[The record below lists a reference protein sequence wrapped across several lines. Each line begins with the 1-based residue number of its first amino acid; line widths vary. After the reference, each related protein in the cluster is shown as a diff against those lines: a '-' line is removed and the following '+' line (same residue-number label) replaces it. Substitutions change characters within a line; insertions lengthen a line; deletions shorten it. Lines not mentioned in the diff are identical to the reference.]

1 LSTFICR
8 ITAYSGGSAAISF
21 GGFTESTSTGARLVE
36 FEATGVALSCG
47 IVGLP
52 NVGKSTIFNA
62 LTRSAQA
69 LAANYPFATIEPNI
83 GEVPVPD
90 PRLDVL
96 ADISASQK
104 IVPATMRFVDI
115 AGLVRGAASGQG
127 LGNAFLS
134 HIRETDAIAMVVRCF
149 ADDNVTHVE
158 GAPDALRDIEI
169 IAIEMSLADLASLQ
183 KKHDRL
189 QREVRV
195 NPKEAPRLAALD
207 RLIAALE
214 SGTPA
219 RAFPADS
226 LEAELARES
235 FLLTAKPMLYVA
247 NIDEA
252 QIAELGAMARAVFAH
267 AAAENSRAIAFNGKI
282 ESEFAGMSDD
292 EVAMFRADY
301 GITSGGLDRLIV
313 EAYDLLGLMTFLTT
327 GEKETRAWT
336 IDKGT
341 KAPQAAGK
349 IHSDIE
355 RGFIRAEIVSYAD
368 YVTYRTIDAIRGA
381 GKLRSEGKDYVMQ
394 EGDVVEF
401 RFNV

>member
-1 LSTFICR
+1 
-8 ITAYSGGSAAISF
+8 
-21 GGFTESTSTGARLVE
+21 
-36 FEATGVALSCG
+36 VALSCG

-69 LAANYPFATIEPNI
+69 LAANYPFATIEPNV

-90 PRLDVL
+90 PRLEVL
-96 ADISASQK
+96 AGLTGTPK
-104 IVPATMRFVDI
+104 IVHATMRFVDI

-149 ADDNVTHVE
+149 VDDNVTHVE
-158 GAPDALRDIEI
+158 GAPDPLRDIEI
-169 IAIEMSLADLASLQ
+169 IGLEMALADLATLARRQ
-183 KKHDRL
+183 DKL
-189 QREVRV
+189 AREARA
-195 NPKEAPRLAALD
+195 NPKLAPQVEALK

-214 SGTPA
+214 DGKAA
-219 RAFPADS
+219 RTFPAGS
-226 LEAELARES
+226 LEAEIARES

-247 NIDEA
+247 NVDEA
-252 QIAELGAMARAVFAH
+252 QIVEPGAMAQAVFAH
-267 AAAENSRAIAFNGKI
+267 AKSENARAIAFSGKI
-282 ESEFAGMSDD
+282 ESEFAGLTDD
-292 EVAMFRADY
+292 EAAEFRADY
-301 GITSGGLDRLIV
+301 GIRTGGLDQLIV
-313 EAYDLLGLMTFLTT
+313 QAYDLLGLMTFLTT
-327 GEKETRAWT
+327 GDKETRAWT
-336 IDKGT
+336 IDRGT

-355 RGFIRAEIVSYAD
+355 RGFIRAECITYDD
-368 YVTYRTIDAIRGA
+368 YVQYKTMDALRSA
-381 GKLRSEGKDYVMQ
+381 GKIRSEGKEYVMQ

>member
-1 LSTFICR
+1 
-8 ITAYSGGSAAISF
+8 
-21 GGFTESTSTGARLVE
+21 
-36 FEATGVALSCG
+36 VALSCG

-90 PRLDVL
+90 PRLGVL
-96 ADISASQK
+96 SDLSRSEK

-115 AGLVRGAASGQG
+115 AGLVRGASSGQG

-134 HIRETDAIAMVVRCF
+134 HIRETDAVAMVVRCF
-149 ADDNVTHVE
+149 EDSNVTHVE
-158 GAPDALRDIEI
+158 GDPDPLRDIEI
-169 IAIEMSLADLASLQ
+169 VNIEMSLADLASLQ
-183 KKHDRL
+183 KRRDKL
-189 QREVRV
+189 QREVRA
-195 NPKEAPRLAALD
+195 NPKEAPKLAALES
-207 RLIAALE
+207 LIAALE
-214 SGTPA
+214 NGTPA
-219 RAFPADS
+219 RAFAPGS
-226 LEAELARES
+226 PEAEIARDA

-247 NIDEA
+247 NVDEA
-252 QIAELGAMARAVFAH
+252 QITDLGPMARAVFAH
-267 AAAENSRAIAFNGKI
+267 ARNENSRAIAFNGKI

-292 EVAMFRADY
+292 DVAEFRSDY

-327 GEKETRAWT
+327 GPKESRAWT
-336 IDKGT
+336 IAKGT
-341 KAPQAAGK
+341 RAPQAAGT

-355 RGFIRAEIVSYAD
+355 RGFIRAEIISFDD
-368 YVTYRTIDAIRGA
+368 YTTYKTMDAIRSA
-381 GKLRSEGKDYVMQ
+381 GKLRSEGKEYVMQ

>member
-1 LSTFICR
+1 VVRAKAEGKACGEN
-8 ITAYSGGSAAISF
+8 APA
-21 GGFTESTSTGARLVE
+21 
-36 FEATGVALSCG
+36 VALSCG

-69 LAANYPFATIEPNI
+69 LAANYPFATIEPNV

-90 PRLDVL
+90 PRLAVL
-96 ADISASQK
+96 GNISKTEK

-115 AGLVRGAASGQG
+115 AGLVRGASSGQG

-149 ADDNVTHVE
+149 VDDNVTHVE
-158 GAPDALRDIEI
+158 GAPDPLRDIEI
-169 IAIEMSLADLASLQ
+169 IGLEMALADLATLARRQ
-183 KKHDRL
+183 DKL
-189 QREVRV
+189 AREARA
-195 NPKEAPRLAALD
+195 NPKLAPQVEALK

-214 SGTPA
+214 DGKAA
-219 RAFPADS
+219 RTFPPDS
-226 LEAELARES
+226 LEAEVARES

-247 NIDEA
+247 NVDEA
-252 QIAELGAMARAVFAH
+252 QIAAPGEMAQAVFAH
-267 AAAENSRAIAFNGKI
+267 AKSESARAIAFSGKI
-282 ESEFAGMSDD
+282 ESEFAGLTDD
-292 EVAMFRADY
+292 EAAEFRADY
-301 GITSGGLDRLIV
+301 GIRTGGLDQLIV
-313 EAYDLLGLMTFLTT
+313 QAYDLLGLMTFLTT

-336 IDKGT
+336 IDRGT
-341 KAPQAAGK
+341 RAPQAAGK

-355 RGFIRAEIVSYAD
+355 RGFIRAECITYDD
-368 YVTYRTIDAIRGA
+368 YVQYKTMDALRA
-381 GKLRSEGKDYVMQ
+381 NGKIRSEGKEYVMQ